1 MKRVVSVLKMI
12 VKTVRQAQDRLTPPM
27 PWRWPAAAAAGLLSG
42 PVWAL
47 IALLIDSQSV
57 RAALAGLATPR
68 LWLTALFLG
77 LAVLTL
83 SLLSHSLFA
92 GNLIVGAAAAVLS
105 FANYFKALITTVP
118 LTVGDFTL
126 IGQAGDIA
134 NLNSGALALSRNSV
148 LAIAAA
154 VLWLLPALFFSK
166 PLRVEWRWSAL
177 GGGAAAL
184 VFALIFW
191 FGSDTLVFTPLGA
204 GTDRH
209 IPQWSANE
217 SCGVILGLWRSFYQ
231 SATRDL
237 GPNYSQED
245 MEEAAERVQALVD
258 EPASEPTAGPAGGEK
273 KARPNVI
280 LILSESFFDVTGL
293 ENVTFERDP
302 AAEFRALKEEGVS
315 GPFFTRSLGY
325 GTCNIELEVLT
336 GMNTGLLSG
345 EDLYSWSPDVFT
357 RLPSVPSVLQ
367 SEGYYTAMLHMFDDS
382 IYHRA
387 GIFSRLGFDDLY
399 FSSDFAAFHE
409 PAAQAGDYWAYMNE
423 RIAGSFYSDDL
434 MTDLLISLYEKHD
447 ADGPVFL
454 YGISMENHSTYV
466 DKYGGEELTVSP
478 ESPLTGEAANNL
490 LNLSQG
496 VRDASAALG
505 KLADYFRS
513 VDEPTVIVFFGD
525 HRPGLGLSD
534 GGTVYSELGMVPADT
549 RVWTVDDYARLYSTD
564 YLIWSNDPSYLP
576 ARPGS
581 EAETGCNYL
590 GAAVLDIA
598 GADKPLY
605 WRLISRLAGDRVADT
620 AYYHRGADGTMSFE
634 APTEGPGVQGLA
646 LLAELLNDAVYGR
659 QYVTGDIG

>member
-1 MKRVVSVLKMI
+1 MKRLLA
-12 VKTVRQAQDRLTPPM
+12 VRERLTPPM
-27 PWRWPAAAAAGLLSG
+27 PWRWHAAAAAGLLSG
-42 PVWAL
+42 LVWSL
-47 IALLIDSQSV
+47 IALLIGSQSV

-77 LAVLTL
+77 LAVLAL

-92 GNLIVGAAAAVLS
+92 GNLIIGAAATVLS
-105 FANYFKALITTVP
+105 FASYFKQLITTVP

-126 IGQAGDIA
+126 IGQAGNIA
-134 NLNSGALALSRNSV
+134 GLNSGALTLSRNSV
-148 LAIAAA
+148 LAILAA
-154 VLWLLPALFFSK
+154 VLWLLLALFFSE
-166 PLRVEWRWSAL
+166 PLRIEWRRSAL

-184 VFALIFW
+184 AFVLIFW
-191 FGSDTLVFTPLGA
+191 FGSNTLVFAPLGA

-209 IPQWSANE
+209 IPQRTSNE
-217 SCGVILGLWRSFYQ
+217 SCGVILGLWRSVYQ
-231 SATRDL
+231 LVTRDM
-237 GPNYSQED
+237 GADYSQAH
-245 MEEAAERVQALVD
+245 MESVTAQAQAL
-258 EPASEPTAGPAGGEK
+258 TAGQDDGQAGGEQGEEK
-273 KARPNVI
+273 KVRPNVI

-293 ENVTFERDP
+293 ENVTFEQDP

-357 RLPSVPSVLQ
+357 RLPSVPSILQ

-382 IYHRA
+382 IYHRT
-387 GIFSRLGFDDLY
+387 GIFSQLGFDDLY
-399 FSSDFAAFHE
+399 FSPDFAGFHE
-409 PAAQAGDYWAYMNE
+409 PAAQAADYWAYMND

-466 DKYGGEELTVSP
+466 DKYGWEELTVSP
-478 ESPLTGEAANNL
+478 ESPLTGEAANDL

-496 VRDASAALG
+496 VRNASAALG
-505 KLADYFRS
+505 RLADYFRL

-549 RVWTVDDYARLYSTD
+549 GVWTADDYARLYSTD

-581 EAETGCNYL
+581 EAETSCNYL
-590 GAAVLDIA
+590 GAAILEIA
-598 GADKPLY
+598 GADRPLY
-605 WRLISRLAGDRVADT
+605 WKLISQLAKDRVADT
-620 AYYHRGADGTMSFE
+620 VYYHRGADGITSFE
-634 APTEGPGVQGLA
+634 APTDGLGARGLA
-646 LLAELLNDAVYGR
+646 LLTELLNDAVYGR
-659 QYVTGDIG
+659 RYVTDDIG